1 MTTERRLNSGLSLFE
16 ITLVHIRTNIAAS
29 RSVRRTSFVTAGAGV
44 VHLCVV
50 QASVR
55 HDNYMVG
62 ITARI
67 TTVEVV
73 IERRNTVVDTA
84 DSPVVTDVQIIE
96 RTVSVK

>member
-1 MTTERRLNSGLSLFE
+1 MTAERTLDSGLSLFK
-16 ITLVHIRTNIAAS
+16 IALVHIRTNIAAS
-29 RSVRRTSFVTAGAGV
+29 RSVRRTTFITAGAGI

-62 ITARI
+62 STVRI

-84 DSPVVTDVQIIE
+84 DSPVVTDV
-96 RTVSVK
+96 